1 MERLP
6 LEQQEP
12 TGPALQRCDGG
23 SQESD
28 FQRDYL
34 QLEGLCLHLEDA
46 DSPQGGKAYI
56 CVPNIDK
63 TSAALKT
70 LPPPL
75 VPGVPAQH
83 PSTNVSGAQQEMA
96 PPSHQGP
103 QTAFCQQQGTA

>member
-12 TGPALQRCDGG
+12 IGPALQRCNGG
-23 SQESD
+23 FQESN

-34 QLEGLCLHLEDA
+34 QLEGLCLHLEDTE
-46 DSPQGGKAYI
+46 SPQGGEAYI

-63 TSAALKT
+63 TAALKT

-75 VPGVPAQH
+75 VLGVPVLH

-96 PPSHQGP
+96 PPTHQGP